1 MEFPF
6 RTANVSTLAHATED
20 EQKVLKALRV
30 LLPEGVEVQRG
41 KLKGHHGNPI
51 FTFTASIKQR
61 RLVRE
66 LWTRMTAK
74 LRADEL
80 DKLSRVAPE
89 RVDETC
95 HLYLRFDK
103 QLAYA
108 GELALTEGG
117 DAVHVELKVAA
128 YPAKREVATKLVREF
143 IAGMM
148 PSGEVGIHVETR
160 GD

>member
-20 EQKVLKALRV
+20 EQKVFKALRV
-30 LLPEGVEVQRG
+30 LLSEGVEVRRG

-61 RLVRE
+61 KLVRE
-66 LWTRMTAK
+66 LWTRVTAK
-74 LRADEL
+74 LRANEL
-80 DKLSRVAPE
+80 DKLSRVTPE
-89 RVDETC
+89 RIDETC

-117 DAVHVELKVAA
+117 DAIHVELKVAA
-128 YPAKREVATKLVREF
+128 YPAKREVATRLVLEF
-143 IAGMM
+143 IASMM
-148 PSGEVGIHVETR
+148 SIGEVGSHVETQ
-160 GD
+160 

>member
-6 RTANVSTLAHATED
+6 RAANLNILAHATED
-20 EQKVLKALRV
+20 EQKVLKALQV
-30 LLPEGVEVQRG
+30 LLPEEVEVRRA
-41 KLKGHHGNPI
+41 KLKGHHGNLI

-61 RLVRE
+61 KRVRE
-66 LWTRMTAK
+66 FWTRMTTE
-74 LRADEL
+74 LRAGEL

-117 DAVHVELKVAA
+117 DAVHIELKVAA
-128 YPAKREVATKLVREF
+128 YPAKREVATRLVREF
-143 IAGMM
+143 IASMM
-148 PSGEVGIHVETR
+148 SIGEVGNHIET
-160 GD
+160 

>member
-20 EQKVLKALRV
+20 EQKVLGALRV
-30 LLPEGVEVQRG
+30 LLPDEVEVRRG
-41 KLKGHHGNPI
+41 KFKGHHGNPI

-61 RLVRE
+61 KLVRE
-66 LWTRMTAK
+66 LWACMTSK
-74 LRADEL
+74 LRVGEL
-80 DKLSRVAPE
+80 DKLSHAAPE

-117 DAVHVELKVAA
+117 DAVYVELKITA
-128 YPAKREVATKLVREF
+128 YPAKREVATRLVREF

-148 PSGEVGIHVETR
+148 SIGEEAA
-160 GD
+160 

>member
-30 LLPEGVEVQRG
+30 LLPEEVEVRRG

-66 LWTRMTAK
+66 LLARVATK
-74 LRADEL
+74 LRAGEL
-80 DKLSRVAPE
+80 DKLSRVALKG
-89 RVDETC
+89 VDETC

-108 GELALTEGG
+108 GELALTECG
-117 DAVHVELKVAA
+117 DAVHVKLKVAA
-128 YPAKREVATKLVREF
+128 YPAKREVATGLVREF
-143 IAGMM
+143 IASMM
-148 PSGEVGIHVETR
+148 SIGEVGSHVETQ
-160 GD
+160 

>member
-30 LLPEGVEVQRG
+30 LLPDEVEVRRG

-51 FTFTASIKQR
+51 FTFSASIKQR

-66 LWTRMTAK
+66 LWARMTAK
-74 LRADEL
+74 LRAGEL
-80 DKLSRVAPE
+80 DKLSHAAPE

-108 GELALTEGG
+108 GELVLTEGG
-117 DAVHVELKVAA
+117 DAVHVELKIAA
-128 YPAKREVATKLVREF
+128 YPAKREVATRLVQEF
-143 IAGMM
+143 IAGMT
-148 PSGEVGIHVETR
+148 STGEGAT
-160 GD
+160 

>member
-20 EQKVLKALRV
+20 EQKVLRALRV
-30 LLPEGVEVQRG
+30 LLPEEVEVRRG

-66 LWTRMTAK
+66 LLARAATK
-74 LRADEL
+74 LRAGEL
-80 DKLSRVAPE
+80 DKLSRVAPK

-108 GELALTEGG
+108 GELALTESG
-117 DAVHVELKVAA
+117 DAIHVELKVTA
-128 YPAKREVATKLVREF
+128 YPAKREVATRLVREF
-143 IAGMM
+143 IASMM
-148 PSGEVGIHVETR
+148 LSSEVDSHV
-160 GD
+160 

>member
-6 RTANVSTLAHATED
+6 RAANLNILAHATED
-20 EQKVLKALRV
+20 EQKVLKALQV
-30 LLPEGVEVQRG
+30 LLPEEVEVRRG

-61 RLVRE
+61 KLVRE
-66 LWTRMTAK
+66 LWARMTTK
-74 LRADEL
+74 LRAGEL
-80 DKLSRVAPE
+80 DKLSRAVPE

-108 GELALTEGG
+108 GEFALTEGS
-117 DAVHVELKVAA
+117 DAVHIELKVAA
-128 YPAKREVATKLVREF
+128 YPAKREVATRLVREF
-143 IAGMM
+143 IASMM
-148 PSGEVGIHVETR
+148 LIGEVGDRIET
-160 GD
+160 

>member
-30 LLPEGVEVQRG
+30 LLPEEVEVRRG
-41 KLKGHHGNPI
+41 KLKGHYSNPI
-51 FTFTASIKQR
+51 FTFTASVKQR

-66 LWTRMTAK
+66 LWERTTAK

-80 DKLSRVAPE
+80 AKLSRVAPE

-117 DAVHVELKVAA
+117 DAVHVELKVTA
-128 YPAKREVATKLVREF
+128 YPAKREVAARLVREF
-143 IAGMM
+143 IASMM
-148 PSGEVGIHVETR
+148 LSSEVDSHV
-160 GD
+160 

>member
-30 LLPEGVEVQRG
+30 LLPDEVEVRRG

-61 RLVRE
+61 KLVRE
-66 LWTRMTAK
+66 LWARMTSK
-74 LRADEL
+74 LRAGEL
-80 DKLSRVAPE
+80 DKLSHAAPE

-117 DAVHVELKVAA
+117 DAVYVELKITA
-128 YPAKREVATKLVREF
+128 YPAKREVATRLVREF
-143 IAGMM
+143 IAGMT
-148 PSGEVGIHVETR
+148 STSEGAT
-160 GD
+160 

>member
-30 LLPEGVEVQRG
+30 LLPDGVEVRRG

-66 LWTRMTAK
+66 LWTRVTAK
-74 LRADEL
+74 LRANEL
-80 DKLSRVAPE
+80 DKLSRVTPE
-89 RVDETC
+89 RIDETC

-117 DAVHVELKVAA
+117 DAIHVELKVAA
-128 YPAKREVATKLVREF
+128 YPAKREVATRLVREF
-143 IAGMM
+143 IASMM
-148 PSGEVGIHVETR
+148 SIGEVGSHVETQ
-160 GD
+160 